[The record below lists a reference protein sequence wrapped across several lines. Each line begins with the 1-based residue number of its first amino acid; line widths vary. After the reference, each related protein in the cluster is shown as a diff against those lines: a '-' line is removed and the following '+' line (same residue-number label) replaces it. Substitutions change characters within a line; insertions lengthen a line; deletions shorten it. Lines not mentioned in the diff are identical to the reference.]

1 MPSLSVMTHFDQVRA
16 IAYYTCLEARR
27 NHLLWVVVLTIFA
40 AVGLAGFLG
49 QVAITETRQ
58 IQAAFLGALL
68 RWAAVFIVSLT
79 VITGMVREFND
90 KSFELVLSLPL
101 PRAGYFFGKL
111 SGYAVVAV
119 LVAACMTFPL
129 LLVVPPAQATL
140 WGVSLG
146 CELLLVCAL
155 SLLCMLTL
163 KQTLPAFAVVTAFY
177 LLARS
182 ISAIQLMGQGPLVDA
197 ASWSQKI
204 LTWLVDTIALV
215 LPNLDRFTATDW
227 LVYHSGGPLALAPI
241 FGQSLVYLTLLAG
254 AGLFDLYR
262 KNL

>member
-1 MPSLSVMTHFDQVRA
+1 MQTVSARLHVDQVRA
-16 IAYYTCLEARR
+16 IAYYTFLEARR
-27 NHLLWVVVLTIFA
+27 NHLLWIVVLTIFS
-40 AVGLAGFLG
+40 AVTLAGFLAH
-49 QVAITETRQ
+49 VAITETQQ
-58 IQAAFLGALL
+58 IQSAFLGAFL

-90 KSFELVLSLPL
+90 KGFELVLSLPL

-111 SGYAVVAV
+111 AGFAAVAMFVAV
-119 LVAACMTFPL
+119 CMSLPL
-129 LLVVPPAQATL
+129 LLVVPPDQAVL
-140 WGVSLG
+140 WGLSLG

-163 KQTLPAFAVVTAFY
+163 KQTLPAFAVVAAFY

-182 ISAIQLMGQGPLVDA
+182 ISAIKLMGQGPLVDVS
-197 ASWSQKI
+197 SWSQHAV
-204 LTWLVDTIALV
+204 TFLVDAIATV
-215 LPNLDRFTATDW
+215 LPNLDRFTATEW
-227 LVYHSGGPLALAPI
+227 LVYHSGQPLALAPI
-241 FGQSLVYLTLLAG
+241 MGQSLIYLVLLAG

>member
-1 MPSLSVMTHFDQVRA
+1 MNYLDQVRA
-16 IAYYTCLEARR
+16 IAYYTLVEARR

-40 AVGLAGFLG
+40 AVGLAGFLA
-49 QVAITETRQ
+49 QVAITETQQ
-58 IQAAFLGALL
+58 IQAAFLGAFL

-90 KSFELVLSLPL
+90 KGFELVLSLPL
-101 PRAGYFFGKL
+101 PRAGYFLGKL
-111 SGYAVVAV
+111 SGYMAIA
-119 LVAACMTFPL
+119 LLIAACMTLPL
-129 LLVVPPAQATL
+129 LLVAPLEHALL
-140 WGVSLG
+140 WGASLG

-163 KQTLPAFAVVTAFY
+163 NQTLPAFVVVAAFY

-182 ISAIQLMGQGPLVDA
+182 IAAIQLMGQGPLINVE
-197 ASWSQKI
+197 SWSQSVVMFIIKA
-204 LTWLVDTIALV
+204 VALL
-215 LPNLDRFTATDW
+215 LPDLDRFTATDW
-227 LVYHSGGPLALAPI
+227 LVYHSGTPDLLMPI
-241 FGQSLVYLTLLAG
+241 LGQSLIYLVLLAG

>member
-1 MPSLSVMTHFDQVRA
+1 MRHFDQIRA
-16 IAYYTCLEARR
+16 IAFYTVLEVRR

-40 AVGLAGFLG
+40 AVGLAGLLA
-49 QVAITETRQ
+49 QVAITETQQ
-58 IQAAFLGALL
+58 IQSAFLGAFL

-90 KSFELVLSLPL
+90 KGFELVLSLPL
-101 PRAGYFFGKL
+101 PRAGYLFGKL
-111 SGYAVVAV
+111 LGYAAVALLVAV
-119 LVAACMTFPL
+119 SMTLPL
-129 LLVVPPAQATL
+129 LIVVPPDQAAL

-163 KQTLPAFAVVTAFY
+163 NQTLPAFVVVAAFY

-182 ISAIQLMGQGPLVDA
+182 ISAIQLMGQGPLIDA
-197 ASWSQKI
+197 TSWTQQVVQ
-204 LTWLVDTIALV
+204 WLVDAIALV
-215 LPNLDRFTATDW
+215 LPNLDQFTATDW
-227 LVYHSGGPLALAPI
+227 LVYHSGMPTALLPI
-241 FGQSLVYLTLLAG
+241 FGQSLVYLVLLAG
-254 AGLFDLYR
+254 AGMFDLYR